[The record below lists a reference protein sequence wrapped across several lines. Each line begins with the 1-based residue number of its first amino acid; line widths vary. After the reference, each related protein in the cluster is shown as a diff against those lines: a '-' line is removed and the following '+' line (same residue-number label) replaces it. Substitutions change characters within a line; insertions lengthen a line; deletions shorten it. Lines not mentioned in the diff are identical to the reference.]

1 MIKFMFGYIIVN
13 KQELKFREYDR
24 YRSYYCGLCGE
35 LRKSYGKSARFSLSY
50 DMTFVI
56 MLLTALYEPES
67 VDGEAR
73 CAVHPFRKHPVREN
87 CFTVYAADLN
97 LLLTYNKCE
106 DDWRDERK
114 VGKKL
119 YSMLLRKKVKRVAK
133 KYPGKAQAIEKNLL
147 EIKRLEEAKEPNID
161 LPAGAF
167 GEIMAEVLA
176 VYRDEW
182 ENELRRIGFY
192 LGKFVYILDAFDDLE
207 ADKKSGSYNPLLLRD
222 DAGSGSKEELRA
234 AVGAMLVMMMS
245 ECSRAF
251 ERLPIV
257 DRDVE
262 ILRNILY
269 SGVWSRFGGHMV

>member
-1 MIKFMFGYIIVN
+1 MFGYVIVN
-13 KQELKFREYDR
+13 RQELRLREYER

-35 LRKSYGKSARFSLSY
+35 LRKSYGSTARFCLSY

-67 VDGEAR
+67 TDGMER
-73 CAVHPFRKHPVREN
+73 CFAHPFTKHPVREN
-87 CFTVYAADLN
+87 CFTVYAADMN
-97 LLLTYNKCE
+97 LLLACNKCE
-106 DDWRDERK
+106 DDWKDERK
-114 VGKKL
+114 FAKKI
-119 YSMLLRKKVKRVAK
+119 YSMLLGKRVRRISE
-133 KYPGKAQAIEKNLL
+133 KYPEKVRAIDENLL
-147 EIKRLEEAKEPNID
+147 EIGKYEDTKEPNID
-161 LPAGAF
+161 LAAGAF

-207 ADKKSGSYNPLLLRD
+207 TDKKSGSYNPLLLRCEAD
-222 DAGSGSKEELRA
+222 EGFRTGLKEE
-234 AVGAMLVMMMS
+234 VEAMLLMMMS

-251 ERLPIV
+251 ERLPII

-269 SGVWSRFGGHMV
+269 SGVWSRFGDGQGKKKK